1 MYVIPGSC
9 IFHKQVT
16 EHGLQPVTV
25 SAAPETG
32 SGAPTE
38 EVTSQEVSQNATV
51 TSLEVSHNAPLE
63 PGVVETK
70 DLLQPKS
77 DSHNMEEGSP
87 HVDPSTSPVDSD
99 SELKVEGAPGE
110 DDSTK
115 TEPATIYQTPGGL
128 LQAPAAE
135 VLKVKSGVS

>member
-1 MYVIPGSC
+1 M
-9 IFHKQVT
+9 T

-25 SAAPETG
+25 STAPETG

-38 EVTSQEVSQNATV
+38 EVTSQEMSQNATV

-77 DSHNMEEGSP
+77 DSHSMEDSP
-87 HVDPSTSPVDSD
+87 HMDPSTSPVDSE

-110 DDSTK
+110 EDSTK